1 MATKHAAAE
10 AEPTRLDAD
19 AAKAAYFQPAVE
31 QAVAA
36 QAEQEAA
43 RRQDQDRLA
52 TWARALERTL
62 SPLVEALEV
71 KPPPPVT
78 VPERERQV
86 GLDLTRALDH
96 VFEQR
101 QELVALKGKATAWLP
116 RLIAA
121 LEGPLLE
128 PAALRAH
135 ERDVSELHGALTGL
149 DAKLAAER
157 RRYGELATVAAK
169 SGAVVDAYRRW
180 AEEASQ

>member
-1 MATKHAAAE
+1 MATKHATAE
-10 AEPTRLDAD
+10 AEPARLDAD
-19 AAKAAYFQPAVE
+19 AARTAFYQPAVE

-36 QAEQEAA
+36 QAEQESK

-62 SPLVEALEV
+62 QPLVEALDV

-101 QELVALKGKATAWLP
+101 QGLDALKAKATAWLP

-149 DAKLAAER
+149 EGRLATQR
-157 RRYGELATVAAK
+157 RHYRELATVAAK
-169 SGAVVDAYRRW
+169 SGAVVEAYRAW

>member
-1 MATKHAAAE
+1 MAAKHAAAE
-10 AEPTRLDAD
+10 AEPARLDAD
-19 AAKAAYFQPAVE
+19 AARTAFYQPAVE

-36 QAEQEAA
+36 QAEQAAA

-62 SPLVEALEV
+62 QPLVEALEV
-71 KPPPPVT
+71 KPPPQFSH
-78 VPERERQV
+78 PERERNL

-101 QELVALKGKATAWLP
+101 QGLVALKAKATAWLP

-169 SGAVVDAYRRW
+169 SGAVVEAYRAW
-180 AEEASQ
+180 AEEASR